1 MQFDAVFPSYT
12 ENTEKDAI
20 VANLSDEVFDMYLQ
34 SKDNPKN
41 PLFAPYY
48 GDFIGCPPIYLWAST
63 AEILR
68 DDSVKLYEKLR
79 KARHSC
85 NLYLRNGM
93 MHTWMIVPYFPESQ
107 KDLKRLKA
115 HLEDA
120 FSGKFLL
127 EDDIV
132 RLK

>member
-1 MQFDAVFPSYT
+1 MKATRLRT
-12 ENTEKDAI
+12 EYLENPIGIDMAKPRLFWNCEGGEKQTA
-20 VANLSDEVFDMYLQ
+20 
-34 SKDNPKN
+34 
-41 PLFAPYY
+41 YY